1 VLQPIWQWNS
11 LAARYNECALQKPV
25 PLATL
30 RQFSSCSGR
39 EKSGSCTE
47 YNPAEFERWDA
58 ERSTEPS
65 TLPAPESVFMGFGA
79 AELADSREAARH
91 GQADS
96 DIIIEGESL
105 QYLVTVRMPSD
116 YTSLIF
122 PQL

>member
-1 VLQPIWQWNS
+1 
-11 LAARYNECALQKPV
+11 V

-30 RQFSSCSGR
+30 REFSSCSGR
-39 EKSGSCTE
+39 EKSGSRTTE
-47 YNPAEFERWDA
+47 YNPAEFERWEA

-65 TLPAPESVFMGFGA
+65 SLPAPESVFMGFGA

-96 DIIIEGESL
+96 DDIIEGESL

-116 YTSLIF
+116 YT
-122 PQL
+122 P